1 MRGGILADG
10 MGLGKTL
17 TMITSIVATL
27 GLAADFAA
35 GNHSSSDPAS
45 PPVMPAKST
54 LVIVPSTRE
63 FSRVNLFVTK
73 EAEDVQCY

>member
-27 GLAADFAA
+27 DSAAFFAA
-35 GNHSSSDPAS
+35 SIHSSDDPTNS
-45 PPVMPAKST
+45 PVIPVKST
-54 LVIVPSTRE
+54 LVIVPSTCQFPYIFLLLSE
-63 FSRVNLFVTK
+63 GAKSF
-73 EAEDVQCY
+73 